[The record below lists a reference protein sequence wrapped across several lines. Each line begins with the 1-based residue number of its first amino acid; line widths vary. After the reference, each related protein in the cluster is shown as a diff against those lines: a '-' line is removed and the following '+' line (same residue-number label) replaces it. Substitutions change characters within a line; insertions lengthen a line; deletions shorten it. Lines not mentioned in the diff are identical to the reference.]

1 MWITLSVFSGKFLK
15 LKISSFLQK
24 QKTKIRNLKFV
35 IPAKVGIQDAESQET
50 VLSDKRP
57 HRQVWIP
64 ACAGMT
70 GFEVSVFVGMTGC
83 RFVGMTWCRFSYGW
97 IRHSRAGGN
106 LERKI

>member
-1 MWITLSVFSGKFLK
+1 M
-15 LKISSFLQK
+15 
-24 QKTKIRNLKFV
+24 
-35 IPAKVGIQDAESQET
+35 GIQDAESQET

-97 IRHSRAGGN
+97 IRHSPRSGN